1 MKNEIQIVVTAKDVA
16 TKQLKAMGQALNS
29 MKSTVF
35 SLQGAVAGIGFGA
48 LFNNMVNTAATFENL
63 ELSLSTVTGSSQK
76 AKEALDWI
84 TEFTATTPYEIEE
97 VANAFKKLASYGL
110 EPTKYLKVLG
120 DTAAAMGKSLN
131 DAVEMF
137 ADATTGEFERMKEF
151 GVRAKVEGDKV
162 TFAWSEAGREMTKT
176 VDKTSTAI
184 SQFIG
189 ETFEKRFGGGMELLS
204 KGWTGMWS
212 NLQDQITL
220 FAKAVMDSGVFDY
233 MKERLQGI
241 LDTLTRM
248 VKDGSLKTIAQ
259 DIGHGIVGAMQ
270 KFEGALLKVKSIYDS
285 IPDGLGWILFGAG
298 WGAKTGLAGALGSG
312 AGAGAA
318 MTAAGTGAAVVGG
331 ITVAFMALK
340 HTISETSA
348 ALDIWKRSFASDDIS
363 IWDKMFSGTEE
374 LEAKLNEANA
384 KRLAKEQV
392 HIAQM
397 EALDDQRT
405 ANLLAKYKGQ
415 IEAEAATAEQIK
427 SIQSDLAEFKAV
439 KWDEITTNIKAKLKD
454 LETEEKKYSD
464 QVKKLQEQRA
474 AASLSTEE
482 KVRSLL
488 RTTMSDYDAYQD
500 KLKQANESLS
510 KAKLALSGGD
520 GELAASWAKKAQE
533 QFADLNTE
541 IKNGE
546 QTLVSAANA
555 NAIAV
560 TGVLDAGKALE
571 QGILIQEQAAEATRK
586 TLAEQVDQAKTDLQT
601 IKEMQDSV
609 AALEMQLSTNDEA
622 SPVLKHIQ
630 SELAKIKDKTVTVT
644 TVHIDVYPKGKGRA
658 KGGPV
663 PGFAFGGRLPGY
675 SLRDN
680 LMGIIKGGMP
690 IGLAG
695 GEFVTNAYSTR
706 MISRLM
712 PGLMESLNR
721 VRSGSDLQRLVAGL
735 SGLASGGRVSDSF
748 RVTLAAGDRET
759 SMTTQSRAEYD
770 GLKEFVRTLNKHR
783 LVHGS

>member
-1 MKNEIQIVVTAKDVA
+1 MSQNEIQIVVTAKDVA
-16 TKQLKAMGQALNS
+16 TKQLKAMGQAFKGLQ
-29 MKSTVF
+29 STVF
-35 SLQGAVAGIGFGA
+35 SLQGAIGGLAVGGVFKS
-48 LFNNMVNTAATFENL
+48 LVDTATAFENL
-63 ELSLSTVTGSSQK
+63 ELSLRTVTGSSQK

-84 TEFTATTPYEIEE
+84 SEFTATTPYELEE

-110 EPTKYLKVLG
+110 DPTKYMRNLG
-120 DTAAAMGKSLN
+120 DAAASMGKTL
-131 DAVEMF
+131 DQAVEMF
-137 ADATTGEFERMKEF
+137 ADATTGQFERMKEF

-189 ETFEKRFGGGMELLS
+189 DNFESRFGGGMELLS

-212 NLQDQITL
+212 NLKDHVTN
-220 FAKAVMDSGVFDY
+220 FSRAVMDSGVFDY

-241 LDTLTRM
+241 LDTLTRV
-248 VKDGSLKTIAQ
+248 VKDGSLKIIAQ

-270 KFEGALLKVKSIYDS
+270 KFEGALLKVKSAYDS

-318 MTAAGTGAAVVGG
+318 MAAAGTGAAIVGG

-384 KRLAKEQV
+384 KRLEKEQA

-427 SIQSDLAEFKAV
+427 SIQSGLADFRAV
-439 KWDEITTNIKAKLKD
+439 KWDEITANIKAKLKE

-482 KVRSLL
+482 KVRAML

-500 KLKQANESLS
+500 KLKQANDSLA
-510 KAKLALSGGD
+510 KARLALTGGD
-520 GELAASWAKKAQE
+520 GELAASWAKKAQD

-546 QTLVSAANA
+546 QTLVSAASA

-560 TGVLDAGKALE
+560 TGVLDAGRALE
-571 QGILIQEQAAEATRK
+571 QGILIQEQAAEASRK
-586 TLAEQVDQAKTDLQT
+586 TLAEQATQAKTDLQA

-609 AALEMQLSTNDEA
+609 AALEMQLSTNDQA

-630 SELAKIKDKTVTVT
+630 AELAKIKDKTITIT
-644 TVHIDVYPKGKGRA
+644 TIHRTIHANAG
-658 KGGPV
+658 GGPV
-663 PGFAFGGRLPGY
+663 PGFATGGRLPGY
-675 SLRDN
+675 SLKDN
-680 LMGIIKGGMP
+680 MMAMIRNRAP
-690 IGLAG
+690 IALAG

-721 VRSGSDLQRLVAGL
+721 VRSGSDLQRLIAGL
-735 SGLASGGRVSDSF
+735 GGLAGGGRVGENL
-748 RVTLAAGDRET
+748 RVTFAAAGKETTLSARNRGEFEGAKALAREL
-759 SMTTQSRAEYD
+759 Q
-770 GLKEFVRTLNKHR
+770 KIK
-783 LVHGS
+783 LVHGV